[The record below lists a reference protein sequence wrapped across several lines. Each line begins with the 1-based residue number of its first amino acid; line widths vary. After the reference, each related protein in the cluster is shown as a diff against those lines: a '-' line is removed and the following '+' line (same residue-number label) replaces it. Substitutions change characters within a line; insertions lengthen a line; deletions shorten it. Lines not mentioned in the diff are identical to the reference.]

1 MPRRDGTGPNGMGPM
16 TGRRAGLCAG
26 FTRPGYV
33 NAGGYCG
40 GFGHGRGFRKMW
52 DEPGFRGCGYDYDS
66 AYPAGEES
74 NLDKI
79 KILKLQ
85 ENQLEMQ
92 LEQIK
97 KRLESFEPRDQ

>member
-97 KRLESFEPRDQ
+97 KRLESFEPRD

>member
-1 MPRRDGTGPNGMGPM
+1 MPRGDGTGPNGMGPM
-16 TGRRAGLCAG
+16 TGRGAGPCAG
-26 FTRPGYV
+26 FPRPGYV

-40 GFGHGRGFRKMW
+40 GFSHGRGFRKMW
-52 DEPGFRGCGYDYDS
+52 DEPGFRGCGYDNYP
-66 AYPAGEES
+66 AYPAVEETD
-74 NLDKI
+74 LDKK

-85 ENQLEMQ
+85 EKQLEMQ